1 MTSITK
7 SILVVL
13 IFVAA
18 LLTVGNVSSANA
30 ATSANMIE
38 SVQKSDW
45 LIFSRIV
52 EPSGE
57 SYIYV
62 FTDGGVF
69 ITKYEE
75 L

>member
-18 LLTVGNVSSANA
+18 LLTIGNVSSANA
-30 ATSANMIE
+30 ASSNVIE
-38 SVQKSDW
+38 TVEKSDW
-45 LIFSRIV
+45 LIFSRVV
-52 EPSGE
+52 EPDGE

-62 FTDGGVF
+62 FTEGGVF
-69 ITKYEE
+69 VTKYEE